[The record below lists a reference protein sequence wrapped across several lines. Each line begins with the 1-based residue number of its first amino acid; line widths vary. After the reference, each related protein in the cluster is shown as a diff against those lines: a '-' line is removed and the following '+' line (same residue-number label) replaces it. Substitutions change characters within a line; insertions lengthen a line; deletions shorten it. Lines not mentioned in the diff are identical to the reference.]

1 MSEETLDRLTAI
13 VRRDLGADSLRV
25 GAPDDVTSTDNEI
38 DCELPDGRRIIAVFS
53 EPPADRDA
61 RRRRLEM
68 IVASFPGLA
77 KALPAAQ
84 PPVRSLGDELAA
96 VSERAGAL
104 HAVVIDATSPVVW
117 GADHASAPREDLD
130 VDLETAKIFLLDP
143 PSSTGGIE
151 WFDPEQTAVNAI
163 GSQADAASNGNAAS
177 NGGAAQNDGTPLNGD
192 PAQDAGATPNGD
204 AAQDGGAAPP
214 ANREGELWGEYLL
227 VRRAIA
233 AVRAL
238 PAIPSLK
245 KGDHLHESLGE
256 ESFGYFARSFAT
268 IYVLILVFDGPFE
281 ELRVERAVAHALPAI
296 ERLVL
301 ALPPLDPP
309 PKLAGVV
316 AIRRG
321 RPRRR

>member
-25 GAPDDVTSTDNEI
+25 GAPGDVTSTDNEI
-38 DCELPDGRRIIAVFS
+38 DCELPDGRRIVAVFS

-77 KALPAAQ
+77 KVLPAAQ

-130 VDLETAKIFLLDP
+130 VDLETAKIFLLEP
-143 PSSTGGIE
+143 PSSTDGVE

-163 GSQADAASNGNAAS
+163 GSQADGASNSNAAS
-177 NGGAAQNDGTPLNGD
+177 NGGAAQNDG
-192 PAQDAGATPNGD
+192 AAPNGD

>member
-13 VRRDLGADSLRV
+13 VQRDLGADALRV
-25 GAPDDVTSTDNEI
+25 GAADDLLTDHEI
-38 DCELPDGRRIIAVFS
+38 ECELPDGRRIIAVFA
-53 EPPADRDA
+53 EPPPDRDA

-77 KALPAAQ
+77 KGLPAAKA
-84 PPVRSLGDELAA
+84 PVRSLGDELAA

-117 GADHASAPREDLD
+117 GADHASAPREELD
-130 VDLETAKIFLLDP
+130 VETAKLFVLEPLTLELL
-143 PSSTGGIE
+143 GGKG
-151 WFDPEQTAVNAI
+151 FDPEQTAVNSV
-163 GSQADAASNGNAAS
+163 GLD
-177 NGGAAQNDGTPLNGD
+177 D
-192 PAQDAGATPNGD
+192 PASSTPPAEED
-204 AAQDGGAAPP
+204 TQAPREPMAMAFPP
-214 ANREGELWGEYLL
+214 ANAAQGAEGGDLWWEYLL
-227 VRRAIA
+227 VKKAIT

-245 KGDHLHESLGE
+245 KGEHLHESVRE
-256 ESFGYFARSFAT
+256 EAFGYYARSFAT

-316 AIRRG
+316 AIRRA
-321 RPRRR
+321 RTRRR

>member
-25 GAPDDVTSTDNEI
+25 GAPDDVEPTDHEI
-38 DCELPDGRRIIAVFS
+38 DCELPDGRRIVAVFS

-77 KALPAAQ
+77 KVLPAAQ

-130 VDLETAKIFLLDP
+130 ADLETAKLFLLE
-143 PSSTGGIE
+143 PSSAEGGVE
-151 WFDPEQTAVNAI
+151 WFDPEQTAVNAV
-163 GSQADAASNGNAAS
+163 GSEDAAASND
-177 NGGAAQNDGTPLNGD
+177 GAAT
-192 PAQDAGATPNGD
+192 
-204 AAQDGGAAPP
+204 P
-214 ANREGELWGEYLL
+214 ANREGELWEEYLL

-238 PAIPSLK
+238 PEIASLK

-256 ESFGYFARSFAT
+256 ESFGYFALSFAT

>member
-13 VRRDLGADSLRV
+13 VQRDLGADSLRV
-25 GAPDDVTSTDNEI
+25 GAADELPSDREI
-38 DCELPDGRRIIAVFS
+38 ECELPDGRRIIAVFT

-77 KALPAAQ
+77 KGLPAPKAQ
-84 PPVRSLGDELAA
+84 TRSLGDELAA

-117 GADHASAPREDLD
+117 GADHASAPREEVD
-130 VDLETAKIFLLDP
+130 VETAKLFVLEPAARELL
-143 PSSTGGIE
+143 GIQG
-151 WFDPEQTAVNAI
+151 FDPEQTAVNTVGPDRAED
-163 GSQADAASNGNAAS
+163 STPPADEDAAEPDDAMAAFPPGS
-177 NGGAAQNDGTPLNGD
+177 AVQGANGGD
-192 PAQDAGATPNGD
+192 
-204 AAQDGGAAPP
+204 
-214 ANREGELWGEYLL
+214 LWWEYML
-227 VRRAIA
+227 VKKAIT

-245 KGDHLHESLGE
+245 KGEHLHEAVRE
-256 ESFGYFARSFAT
+256 EAFGYYARSFAT

-281 ELRVERAVAHALPAI
+281 ELRVERAVTHALPAI

-316 AIRRG
+316 AIRRA
-321 RPRRR
+321 RTRRR